1 MSNLNDIKEQLT
13 TEEVKSIL
21 AEYEVYPYCE
31 DEEKIVFPTCC
42 HNLDGGSPKLY
53 YYTNTHLF
61 VCYTHCGSAFDIFD
75 LLIKMEKLRGND
87 ITLAQAVERCG
98 YSNVEISEDRKE
110 DIKSLEY
117 LKRLKDIIVPKPM
130 PLKEIDTRALEQYV
144 DNPKYLEPWINEG
157 MSLEALRR
165 FNIMY
170 DMNNIAIVIPHRDK
184 NGKIIGIRGRFMEE
198 GAPNK
203 YMPLTYQGYF
213 MAHSL
218 KNNLY
223 GLYENYDVIKKK
235 QTVFIYESE
244 KSVLLMDS
252 YFGKENNNSVAT
264 CGNKI
269 SKEQIEL
276 LRELG
281 VHEVILC
288 YDKDYRTYEEML
300 VVQEKYIKIG
310 ETLSNYFRTSII
322 MDYGILLEYKDS
334 PIDEGKEVFKEL
346 YKYRYYI

>member
-1 MSNLNDIKEQLT
+1 M
-13 TEEVKSIL
+13 
-21 AEYEVYPYCE
+21 
-31 DEEKIVFPTCC
+31 DE
-42 HNLDGGSPKLY
+42 
-53 YYTNTHLF
+53 
-61 VCYTHCGSAFDIFD
+61 
-75 LLIKMEKLRGND
+75 
-87 ITLAQAVERCG
+87 
-98 YSNVEISEDRKE
+98 
-110 DIKSLEY
+110 
-117 LKRLKDIIVPKPM
+117 
-130 PLKEIDTRALEQYV
+130 
-144 DNPKYLEPWINEG
+144 
-157 MSLEALRR
+157 
-165 FNIMY
+165 
-170 DMNNIAIVIPHRDK
+170 MNKIAIVSPQRDK

-198 GAPNK
+198 DAPNK

-300 VVQEKYIKIG
+300 VLETTFINKYGGIESEMVYNYQDNKTKNSEYGSKISQSHKGKTPWNKGRKMTSAEIEVNSKSHIGIRRSKESIEKQKDTIKSNPNFGNRGKHLSEEVKAKISKANSG
-310 ETLSNYFRTSII
+310 RVPYNKGIKNKTHKHDLIVPQLRNEYTLLKSYTEVHKLHPELSYDTIWSLI
-322 MDYGILLEYKDS
+322 KYGDTNKH
-334 PIDEGKEVFKEL
+334 FK
-346 YKYRYYI
+346 KCND

>member
-1 MSNLNDIKEQLT
+1 M
-13 TEEVKSIL
+13 
-21 AEYEVYPYCE
+21 
-31 DEEKIVFPTCC
+31 
-42 HNLDGGSPKLY
+42 
-53 YYTNTHLF
+53 
-61 VCYTHCGSAFDIFD
+61 
-75 LLIKMEKLRGND
+75 
-87 ITLAQAVERCG
+87 
-98 YSNVEISEDRKE
+98 
-110 DIKSLEY
+110 
-117 LKRLKDIIVPKPM
+117 
-130 PLKEIDTRALEQYV
+130 ID
-144 DNPKYLEPWINEG
+144 
-157 MSLEALRR
+157 
-165 FNIMY
+165 
-170 DMNNIAIVIPHRDK
+170 
-184 NGKIIGIRGRFMEE
+184 
-198 GAPNK
+198 
-203 YMPLTYQGYF
+203 
-213 MAHSL
+213 AHSL

>member
-1 MSNLNDIKEQLT
+1 MLTNKFNLPLLLQ
-13 TEEVKSIL
+13 VWL
-21 AEYEVYPYCE
+21 AGDSY
-31 DEEKIVFPTCC
+31 D
-42 HNLDGGSPKLY
+42 
-53 YYTNTHLF
+53 
-61 VCYTHCGSAFDIFD
+61 
-75 LLIKMEKLRGND
+75 
-87 ITLAQAVERCG
+87 
-98 YSNVEISEDRKE
+98 
-110 DIKSLEY
+110 
-117 LKRLKDIIVPKPM
+117 
-130 PLKEIDTRALEQYV
+130 YV

-198 GAPNK
+198 DAPNK

-276 LRELG
+276 LREVG

-346 YKYRYYI
+346 YKYRYYV